1 MKFICFQMHKRR
13 VSELEKEVAG
23 AKRVYSNALRK
34 LEQIS
39 DQIHEQ
45 RRTSAS
51 KLGQRE
57 SGVGAEASPIISDSP
72 SPSPFSPG
80 HNRNLSVEV
89 KKIDLVIKQ
98 HRDIESPQQ
107 RSKDDM
113 DLSPSKSYKLPQ
125 RPMSYCEDA
134 KAPDPHS
141 ILASFQSTEHLD
153 NISDT
158 LSCLSEP
165 AVDFDDDEEFDSGLD
180 TLASRTMMSLTFTGT
195 EGDEEKGS
203 VEQEAESS
211 ALRECQDPN
220 ERLVGDVSD
229 QAPTGDGSDTEETTV
244 VLGTEAPDVAGDL
257 TLREHQEDDTSEAD
271 EGCAVE
277 EECPPE
283 DKERVHPAG
292 EAKAKETINKETSIV
307 QENGSPRPQDADDV
321 DAKQETEDQLEDDE
335 LFVEEEDEERVKET
349 VNEEEEETFV

>member
-1 MKFICFQMHKRR
+1 MHKRR

-98 HRDIESPQQ
+98 HRDSESPQQ

-113 DLSPSKSYKLPQ
+113 DLSQSKSYKLPQ
-125 RPMSYCEDA
+125 RPLSYCEAA

-180 TLASRTMMSLTFTGT
+180 TLASRTTMSLTFTGT
-195 EGDEEKGS
+195 EGDEKGS
-203 VEQEAESS
+203 EEQEAESS
-211 ALRECQDPN
+211 TLGECQDPN
-220 ERLVGDVSD
+220 DRLVGDVSD
-229 QAPTGDGSDTEETTV
+229 QVPVGDGSDTEDTTV
-244 VLGTEAPDVAGDL
+244 VLGTETPDVAGDGAEDL
-257 TLREHQEDDTSEAD
+257 TLRQHQDNDTGEAD
-271 EGCAVE
+271 EGCGVE
-277 EECPPE
+277 EERPTE

-292 EAKAKETINKETSIV
+292 QAKAEETINKDTAMV
-307 QENGSPRPQDADDV
+307 QENGSPKPQDADNTDDV
-321 DAKQETEDQLEDDE
+321 DAKQETEDQLEDDV
-335 LFVEEEDEERVKET
+335 LFVEEEEEETVKET

>member
-1 MKFICFQMHKRR
+1 MHKRR

-98 HRDIESPQQ
+98 HRDSESPQQ

-113 DLSPSKSYKLPQ
+113 DLSQSKSYKLPQ
-125 RPMSYCEDA
+125 RPLSYCEAA

-180 TLASRTMMSLTFTGT
+180 TLASRTTMSLTFTGT
-195 EGDEEKGS
+195 EGDEKGS
-203 VEQEAESS
+203 EEQEAESS
-211 ALRECQDPN
+211 ALGECQDPN
-220 ERLVGDVSD
+220 DRLVGDVSD
-229 QAPTGDGSDTEETTV
+229 QVPVGDGSDTV
-244 VLGTEAPDVAGDL
+244 FLGTETPDVAGDGAEDL
-257 TLREHQEDDTSEAD
+257 TLRQHQDNDTGEAD
-271 EGCAVE
+271 EGCGVE
-277 EECPPE
+277 EERPTE

-292 EAKAKETINKETSIV
+292 QAKAEETINKDTAMV
-307 QENGSPRPQDADDV
+307 QENGSPKPQDADNTDNV
-321 DAKQETEDQLEDDE
+321 DAKQETEDQLEDDV
-335 LFVEEEDEERVKET
+335 LFVEEEGEETVKET